1 LRVGAAATA
10 AECQALT
17 RGFRACSIAFD
28 RRLRLDGQ
36 GTGESMAKVDQND
49 LTATRKYVESELSR
63 RLQEIEKLLKCDVIT
78 CIHGIG
84 PPFDDVVRDHIEDIQ
99 NRRSSLL
106 VILETDGGSIET
118 AERIADVFRH
128 HYPKEV
134 CFLVPN
140 FAMSAGTVLVMSGDK
155 IYMDYYSILGPIDP
169 QVRNRNGSFV
179 PALGY
184 LEKYDQ
190 LVKKS
195 KTPSGL
201 SAAELAFLVQKFDPA
216 ELHRFEQARD
226 HSVDLLKKWLV
237 QYKFK
242 DWMKTRT
249 KGKTVTPAMREKR
262 AADIANKLNDTKR
275 WRSHGRGLSMEV
287 IEKDLNLIVE
297 NFGTNSELN
306 KNVRSYYRML
316 QDFLASRNHSVAV
329 QTRERFLAV

>member
-1 LRVGAAATA
+1 
-10 AECQALT
+10 
-17 RGFRACSIAFD
+17 
-28 RRLRLDGQ
+28 
-36 GTGESMAKVDQND
+36 MAKADGGD
-49 LTATRKYVESELSR
+49 LTTATRKYVEAELSR
-63 RLQEIEKLLKCDVIT
+63 RLQHIERTLDCDVIT

-84 PPFDDVVRDHIEDIQ
+84 PPFDDLIRDHIEDIKD
-99 NRRSSLL
+99 RKARLL

-118 AERIADVFRH
+118 AERIADVLRH

-140 FAMSAGTVLVMSGDK
+140 FAMSAGTVLLMSGDK

-169 QVRNRNGSFV
+169 QVRNRNGTFV

-184 LEKYDQ
+184 LEKYEQ

-195 KTPSGL
+195 KSSGGL

-242 DWMKTRT
+242 DWVKTRS
-249 KGKTVTPAMREKR
+249 KKKAVTAAMREKR
-262 AADIANKLNDTKR
+262 AAEIANKLNDTKK

-287 IEKDLNLIVE
+287 IEKELNLIVE
-297 NFGTNSELN
+297 NFGANSELN
-306 KNVRSYYRML
+306 KAVRSYYRML
-316 QDFLASRNHSVAV
+316 QDFLVSRNHSVAI
-329 QTRERFLAV
+329 QTRNRFLAI